1 MVMIDKLKKNWGFI
15 VLSIAVL
22 LLLLNI
28 KQCNKSKEQEAKYEK
43 FDQSMAAINDSLKKT
58 VNAQGHTVFTKKA
71 VEFALKGLLESE
83 GFKSLSEENKK
94 FYQELQKVK
103 GLIASSQATINA
115 QAEIIKNL
123 SYGQG
128 VTVTDSNVCFIK
140 GSSQTIEDST
150 KALNFKHTLT
160 FGNTLKSDFKYTYKA
175 KIQTSF
181 IRNKDKSIRIEYKLD
196 DPDAIMTDGQAFII
210 PQEELTKYQK
220 FILKNGRWLKPITYS
235 LTAIT
240 GGYIGFKLAQ

>member
-1 MVMIDKLKKNWGFI
+1 MEKLKKNWSYI
-15 VLSIAVL
+15 VLGLAVL
-22 LLLLNI
+22 FFLLNI
-28 KQCNKSKEQEAKYEK
+28 QQCNKNKEEKVKYEK
-43 FDQSMAAINDSLKKT
+43 FDQSLSAINDSLKKT
-58 VNAQGHTVFTKKA
+58 INAQGDIVFTKKA
-71 VEFALKGLLESE
+71 VEFSLKELLNSE

-103 GLIASSQATINA
+103 GLIASSQATLNA

-128 VTVTDSNVCFIK
+128 ATVTDSSVCFTK
-140 GSSQTIEDST
+140 GSSQVIEDST

-160 FGNTLKSDFKYTYKA
+160 FGNTLKSDFKYSYKA

-196 DPDAIMTDGQAFII
+196 DPDATMTDGQAFII

-220 FILKNGRWLKPITYS
+220 FMLKNGRWIRPITYG
-235 LTAIT
+235 LTAV
-240 GGYIGFKLAQ
+240 GGAYVGFKLAQ